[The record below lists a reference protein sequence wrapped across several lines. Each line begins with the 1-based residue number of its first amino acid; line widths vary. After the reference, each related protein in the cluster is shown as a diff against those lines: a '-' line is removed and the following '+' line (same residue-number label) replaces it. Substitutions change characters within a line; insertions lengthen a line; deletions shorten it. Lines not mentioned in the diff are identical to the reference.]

1 MICIKRMALTYR
13 MADSVEYLEGE
24 WAGIGI
30 TDGEACV
37 PGKVYLSRTPHL
49 PELLPANVRHPA
61 RPAMNR
67 SPSGRLIKESS
78 DITVKSPGITVKI
91 MDYQIL
97 DGDRS
102 EEHTSELQ
110 SPMRT

>member
-37 PGKVYLSRTPHL
+37 PGKVYLSSTPHL

-61 RPAMNR
+61 RTAMNI
-67 SPSGRLIKESS
+67 SPSGRLIKEGCE
-78 DITVKSPGITVKI
+78 ITVNSPGSTAKI
-91 MDYQIL
+91 MDYQIMKEVTVTMNFNNEKN
-97 DGDRS
+97 RK
-102 EEHTSELQ
+102 T
-110 SPMRT
+110 